1 MPELPEVETTARGI
15 APFLIGQRFTAIRV
29 NQPSL
34 RWPIPPDFSKRL
46 LNQTCLSVSRRAKY
60 LLIETEHAGILSH
73 LGMSGSFRLVD
84 PSMPLKT
91 HDHVQIAVGDL
102 ELRYHDPRRFGC
114 LLWADSDRAK
124 QLVDHLGP
132 EPLSDAFDGDW
143 LYAQSR
149 RRSIAVKSFIM
160 TNAVVVGVGNIYAS
174 ESLFLSGIHP
184 SRAANR
190 ISKVR
195 YRVLAEAIKNV
206 LARAIESGGTT
217 LRDFVNGQGEPGYF
231 QQTLMV
237 YGRDG
242 ERCHRCDG
250 LIQSRVIGGRN
261 SYYCSHCQR

>member
-15 APFLIGQRFTAIRV
+15 APFLIGQRFNSVRV

-34 RWPIPPDFSKRL
+34 RWPIPADFSQRL
-46 LNQTCLSVSRRAKY
+46 LDETCISVLRRAKY
-60 LLIETEHAGILSH
+60 LLIETERTQVLSH

-84 PSMPLKT
+84 PNTPLKT
-91 HDHVQIAVGDL
+91 HDHVQIGVGDL

-124 QLVDHLGP
+124 QLIDHLGP
-132 EPLSDAFDGDW
+132 EPLSDTFDGEW
-143 LYAQSR
+143 LYEQSR

-184 SRAANR
+184 ARASNR
-190 ISKVR
+190 ISKDR
-195 YRVLAEAIKNV
+195 YRVLAEEIKKV
-206 LARAIESGGTT
+206 LAQAIESGGTT
-217 LRDFVNGQGEPGYF
+217 LRDFVNSRGEPGYF
-231 QQTLMV
+231 QQVLSV

-242 ERCHRCDG
+242 ERCTQCDE

-261 SYYCSHCQR
+261 SYFCVHCQR

>member
-15 APFLIGQRFTAIRV
+15 APFLIGQRFTSIRV
-29 NQPSL
+29 NQSSL
-34 RWPIPPDFSKRL
+34 RWPIPPDFARRL
-46 LNQTCLSVSRRAKY
+46 SNQTCLSVSRRAKY
-60 LLIETEHAGILSH
+60 LLIATEHALVLSH

-84 PSMPLKT
+84 PNTPLKT

-184 SRAANR
+184 LRAANR

-237 YGRDG
+237 YGRVG
-242 ERCHRCDG
+242 ERCRRCDG

-261 SYYCSHCQR
+261 SYFCSHCQR

>member
-15 APFLIGQRFTAIRV
+15 APFLIGQRFTSVRV

-34 RWPIPPDFSKRL
+34 RWPIPSDFSKRL
-46 LNQTCLSVSRRAKY
+46 LDETCISVSRRAKY
-60 LLIETEHAGILSH
+60 LLIETEHTQILSH

-84 PSMPLKT
+84 PNTPLKT
-91 HDHVQIAVGDL
+91 HDHVQIGVGDL

-124 QLVDHLGP
+124 QLIDHLGP
-132 EPLSDAFDGDW
+132 EPLSDAFNGEW
-143 LYAQSR
+143 LYEQSR

-190 ISKVR
+190 ISKDR
-195 YRVLAEAIKNV
+195 YRVLSEEIKKV

-231 QQTLMV
+231 QQTLSV

-242 ERCHRCDG
+242 ERCHQCDA

-261 SYYCSHCQR
+261 SYFCSHCQR

>member
-15 APFLIGQRFTAIRV
+15 APFLIGQRFTSVRV

-34 RWPIPPDFSKRL
+34 RWPIPTDFSKRL
-46 LNQTCLSVSRRAKY
+46 LDETCLSISRRAKY
-60 LLIETEHAGILSH
+60 LLIETERTQILSH
-73 LGMSGSFRLVD
+73 LGMSGSFRLVN
-84 PSMPLKT
+84 PNTPLKP
-91 HDHVQIAVGDL
+91 HDHVQIGVGDL

-124 QLVDHLGP
+124 QLIDHLGP
-132 EPLSDAFDGDW
+132 EPLSDVFNGEW
-143 LYAQSR
+143 LYEQSR
-149 RRSIAVKSFIM
+149 RRTIAVKSFIM

-190 ISKVR
+190 ISKDR
-195 YRVLAEAIKNV
+195 YRVLAEEIKKV
-206 LARAIESGGTT
+206 LVRAIESGGTT

-231 QQTLMV
+231 QQTLSV

-242 ERCHRCDG
+242 ERCYQCDA
-250 LIQSRVIGGRN
+250 LIQSRVIGGRT
-261 SYYCSHCQR
+261 SYFCGHCQR

>member
-1 MPELPEVETTARGI
+1 MPFG
-15 APFLIGQRFTAIRV
+15 
-29 NQPSL
+29 
-34 RWPIPPDFSKRL
+34 
-46 LNQTCLSVSRRAKY
+46 SRRGKY
-60 LLIETEHAGILSH
+60 LLIETDHARILSH

-84 PSMPLKT
+84 PNTPLKT
-91 HDHVQIAVGDL
+91 HDHVQIAVGNL

-132 EPLSDAFDGDW
+132 EPLSDAFDGR
-143 LYAQSR
+143 LVVRAIETTKYC
-149 RRSIAVKSFIM
+149 VKSFIM

-195 YRVLAEAIKNV
+195 YRVLAEEIKNV

-231 QQTLMV
+231 QQNINGIRTS
-237 YGRDG
+237 G
-242 ERCHRCDG
+242 
-250 LIQSRVIGGRN
+250 
-261 SYYCSHCQR
+261 

>member
-91 HDHVQIAVGDL
+91 HDHVQIGVGDL

-124 QLVDHLGP
+124 QLIDHLGP
-132 EPLSDAFDGDW
+132 EPLSDAFNGEW
-143 LYAQSR
+143 LYEQSR
-149 RRSIAVKSFIM
+149 RRRLAVKSFIM
-160 TNAVVVGVGNIYAS
+160 TNAVVVGVGNIYAN
-174 ESLFLSGIHP
+174 EALFLAGIRP
-184 SRAANR
+184 ERLAGKISRQ
-190 ISKVR
+190 R
-195 YRVLAEAIKNV
+195 YLRLAGFIRQVLGNAID
-206 LARAIESGGTT
+206 SGGTT
-217 LRDFVNGQGEPGYF
+217 LRDFLREDGSPGYF
-231 QQTLMV
+231 KQQLLV
-237 YGRDG
+237 YGRGG
-242 ERCHRCDG
+242 EPCTAC
-250 LIQSRVIGGRN
+250 GRPLKEIRLGQRTTVF
-261 SYYCSHCQR
+261 CTRCQR

>member
-15 APFLIGQRFTAIRV
+15 APFLIGQRFTSVRV

-34 RWPIPPDFSKRL
+34 RWPIPADFSQRL
-46 LNQTCLSVSRRAKY
+46 LDETCISVSRRAKY
-60 LLIETEHAGILSH
+60 LLIGTERTQVLSH

-84 PSMPLKT
+84 PNTPLKK
-91 HDHVQIAVGDL
+91 HDHVQIGVGDL

-124 QLVDHLGP
+124 QLIDHLGP
-132 EPLSDAFDGDW
+132 EPLSDAFDGEW
-143 LYAQSR
+143 LYEQSR

-174 ESLFLSGIHP
+174 ESFFLSGIHP
-184 SRAANR
+184 ARAANR
-190 ISKVR
+190 ISKDR
-195 YRVLAEAIKNV
+195 YRVLAEEIKKV
-206 LARAIESGGTT
+206 LAQAIESGGTT
-217 LRDFVNGQGEPGYF
+217 LRDFVNSRGEPGYF
-231 QQTLMV
+231 QQTLSV

-242 ERCHRCDG
+242 ERCTQCDE

-261 SYYCSHCQR
+261 SYFCGHCQR

>member
-15 APFLIGQRFTAIRV
+15 APFLIGQPFTSVRV

-34 RWPIPPDFSKRL
+34 RWPIPADFSQRL
-46 LNQTCLSVSRRAKY
+46 LNETCLSVSRRAKY
-60 LLIETEHAGILSH
+60 LLIETENTQILSH
-73 LGMSGSFRLVD
+73 LGMSGSFRLLS
-84 PSMPLKT
+84 PNTPLKI
-91 HDHVQIAVGDL
+91 HDHVQMRIGDL

-114 LLWADSDRAK
+114 LLWADSNRAR
-124 QLVDHLGP
+124 QLISQLGP
-132 EPLSDAFDGDW
+132 EPLSDAFSGSW
-143 LYAQSR
+143 LYEQSR
-149 RRSIAVKSFIM
+149 RRSLAVKSFIM

-190 ISKVR
+190 ISKDR
-195 YRVLAEAIKNV
+195 YGVLAEEIKKV

-231 QQTLMV
+231 QQTLSV
-237 YGRDG
+237 YGRNG
-242 ERCHRCDG
+242 ERCRQCEE

-261 SYYCSHCQR
+261 SYFCRQCQR